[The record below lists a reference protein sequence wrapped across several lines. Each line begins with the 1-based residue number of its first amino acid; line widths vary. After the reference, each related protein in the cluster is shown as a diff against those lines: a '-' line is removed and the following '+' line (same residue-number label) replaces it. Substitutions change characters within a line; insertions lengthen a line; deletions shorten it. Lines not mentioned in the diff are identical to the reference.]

1 MCGNCAWRLR
11 VAIVRK
17 RTAFPTISCG
27 PWSAGAARAVACR
40 PWRRA
45 TPRNRIR
52 SLRWQY
58 LQNAPS
64 AYDSIGFNVY
74 TFRLLHV
81 DAAWPLPTQEL
92 QCGGAGRSMH
102 RQFRACR
109 ALQQPAHVSPG
120 MTHSP
125 CLAVTFAR
133 WLGATPTPYTYTLV
147 ILRLRIRQ
155 RRIHRQVLVAE
166 EARHI
171 AGELA
176 PLLAR
181 HEILREQPAAL
192 LRRQSP
198 KITRSPVRV
207 ERLGERPWR
216 RVPLEYVGDHL
227 G

>member
-1 MCGNCAWRLR
+1 MAIARGDRAQAYCFSNHFLWPLVSRCCSRRRLSALASSNAPQPHTIFA
-11 VAIVRK
+11 VAIF
-17 RTAFPTISCG
+17 A
-27 PWSAGAARAVACR
+27 
-40 PWRRA
+40 
-45 TPRNRIR
+45 
-52 SLRWQY
+52 
-58 LQNAPS
+58 NAPS
-64 AYDSIGFNVY
+64 AYDSIGVNVC

-81 DAAWPLPTQEL
+81 DAARPLPTQEL

-109 ALQQPAHVSPG
+109 ALSAARARVPWDDA
-120 MTHSP
+120 
-125 CLAVTFAR
+125 LAPFGSRLLLR

-171 AGELA
+171 AGELS

-198 KITRSPVRV
+198 KITRSPV
-207 ERLGERPWR
+207 
-216 RVPLEYVGDHL
+216 
-227 G
+227 